1 MITVTI
7 LTKNAEETLPSVLES
22 VSRFDEVIVLD
33 TGSSDQ
39 TLEIAKLFPNV
50 KTYKHSFT
58 GFGALHNLS
67 ARYSTNDWILSLDS
81 DEVLTKELEDE
92 ILSLKLDTRHVYSF
106 PFDNYFNGKKIKWCG
121 WYPDRHVRLY
131 NNKITSFSD
140 DKVHEKVLTNHLKVI
155 SLRSSVKHYSY
166 RSISDFLHKME
177 LYSSLYV
184 EQNQNIKKSSLS
196 KAIFHSLFAFIKS
209 YIIKRGFL
217 GGKEGYIISLYN
229 AHTTFYKY
237 LKLAYAS
244 RTFIP

>member
-106 PFDNYFNGKKIKWCG
+106 PFDNYFNA
-121 WYPDRHVRLY
+121 
-131 NNKITSFSD
+131 S
-140 DKVHEKVLTNHLKVI
+140 
-155 SLRSSVKHYSY
+155 
-166 RSISDFLHKME
+166 
-177 LYSSLYV
+177 
-184 EQNQNIKKSSLS
+184 
-196 KAIFHSLFAFIKS
+196 
-209 YIIKRGFL
+209 
-217 GGKEGYIISLYN
+217 GGKYFSEPGLS
-229 AHTTFYKY
+229 
-237 LKLAYAS
+237 
-244 RTFIP
+244 